1 MNILV
6 LNTEW
11 YLLIRITENWSLS
24 LFLSHKREYRNSV
37 VTKTYFSEY
46 PISIEMQNTLCKGLN
61 SF

>member
-24 LFLSHKREYRNSV
+24 LSLSHKREYRNSV

-46 PISIEMQNTLCKGLN
+46 PI
-61 SF
+61 